1 MAAPEKKEL
10 YRVISRRE
18 IMLPE
23 RVGAAGPI
31 LMITYEIPGHVP
43 RVIWIPKAE
52 WTKELEHKKILEEIE
67 HITGRKPE
75 VVTG

>member
-1 MAAPEKKEL
+1 LAAPEKKEL